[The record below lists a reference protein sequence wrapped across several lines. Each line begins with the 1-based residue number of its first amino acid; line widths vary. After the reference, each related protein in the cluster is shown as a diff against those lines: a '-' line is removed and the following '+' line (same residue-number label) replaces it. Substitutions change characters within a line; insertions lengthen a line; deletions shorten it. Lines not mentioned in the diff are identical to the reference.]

1 MLNQNSI
8 KLKNNFIVVDEH
20 PVVVVAETIGGVM
33 RAEEDIK
40 REKQSRTIR
49 TGVIKLAGYVE
60 DSILESLSPSLTKG
74 KLEQLVG
81 NTVIYSVHAVE
92 TPIDVPVEDVTR
104 PVLLNIAYI
113 IGFIEDEVSA

>member
-20 PVVVVAETIGGVM
+20 PVVVAETIGGVM
-33 RAEEDIK
+33 RSEEDIK

-49 TGVIKLAGYVE
+49 TGVVKLAGHIE

-81 NTVIYSVHAVE
+81 STVIYSVHAVE
-92 TPIDVPVEDVTR
+92 TPIDVPVEGIER
-104 PVLLNIAYI
+104 PLLLNIAYI
-113 IGFIEDEVSA
+113 IGFIEDEVEA